1 MLPIATNVECWRS
14 ACVSVGYDH
23 DLSPRMVDSVLC
35 ARHSS
40 DVASRIQ
47 YGQGLLLVYA
57 LLDFFIT
64 KQLLYS
70 FVSK

>member
-1 MLPIATNVECWRS
+1 
-14 ACVSVGYDH
+14 
-23 DLSPRMVDSVLC
+23 MVDSVLC